1 MEQTPVTLEPPTAA
15 KTWTMAQKAKR
26 LGMEAT
32 VAVTAAG
39 FVSPF
44 ITIIDKSI
52 IANASGRQKLLD
64 GLKTG
69 FTTLFTRPGYFC
81 RQPAF
86 LLIWGVY
93 SGTYIVANSIEAI
106 CEFTEVP
113 WFYPKFIGTSI
124 ANVSLSVIKDKI
136 LTRMFAVIPPKPLPL
151 LSYGCFTTR
160 DSLSILASFNLP
172 DPISRKMQ
180 EKFGIDKHVADITA
194 QLVTPC
200 AAQALSSPLH
210 LIGLDLYNNPARTTQ
225 ERMAFVKQEYVGT
238 TLARMGRIFPAYGIG
253 GVVNKFLRKKG
264 KEFLGEETHDD
275 HGHH

>member
-1 MEQTPVTLEPPTAA
+1 MEPAPIALEPAA
-15 KTWTMAQKAKR
+15 KTLTTTQKAKR
-26 LGMEAT
+26 IGMEAA

-69 FTTLFTRPGYFC
+69 FTTLFTRPGYFAK
-81 RQPAF
+81 QPAF

-106 CEFTEVP
+106 CEFNDVP

-124 ANVSLSVIKDKI
+124 TNVTLSVIKDKI
-136 LTRMFAVIPPKPLPL
+136 LTRMFAVVPPKPLPL
-151 LSYGCFTTR
+151 LSYGCFTAR

-172 DPISRKMQ
+172 DPISKKMQ
-180 EKFGIDKHVADITA
+180 ENFGIDKHVADITA

-210 LIGLDLYNNPARTTQ
+210 LVGLDLYNNPARTVP

-264 KEFLGEETHDD
+264 KELIGDETGGKHVD
-275 HGHH
+275 HH